1 MGNINDV
8 AARFAKIVKEDS
20 TAKKDRTVYG
30 TAVIFNSKLYVKLDG
45 SERLTPI
52 DTTTSIKEGD
62 RVMVVIKAHAATVT
76 GNITDPSASTGDTN
90 DKIGDI
96 SGKVD
101 KFDTIVAKKAS
112 IDLLNVREANIKKLI
127 AEKAT
132 IKELNAT
139 NANIENLKAKKADIK
154 NLNATNATI
163 ENLKAKMLT
172 ADVAAITYATIDNL
186 KATNATI
193 HNLQADYGDFKDLTA
208 TKLKAHDATITN
220 LNATYANIDFAN
232 ITKAAIKQFY
242 ATSGIIKDLVIGD
255 QTVTGKIVG
264 VTITGDLIEGNTI
277 AADKLMIKGE
287 DGLFYRLNVDASGV
301 STEQTAYNSING
313 SIITANSITAE
324 KIAVHDLVAFDA
336 TIAGFHITDTAI
348 FSTAK
353 ESAISTVRGIYLGK
367 DGQLGLGD
375 GNNYI
380 KFYIDKNG
388 KYKLGIS
395 VDSLTFATG
404 QSVKDAIDT
413 VDGKV
418 SKIKSIDTTTI
429 GYLVGDSGTTAPIG
443 IWSAGVPVVPNG
455 KFLWC
460 QKITTYTDGSYDT
473 TYSVSRTGDK
483 GDKGDQGIPGL
494 QGIQGEKG
502 DQGIQGPKG
511 DTGPQG
517 PQGIQG
523 LQGLQGKQGTQGIQ
537 GNTGPQGPQGIQGV
551 KGVDGKNGVNSYFH
565 IKYSNDGGKTFTANN
580 GETVGVYIGTYV
592 DNVEADSTSVS
603 KYTWQQLQGAQG
615 PKGDQGIKG
624 VDGTNGKTS
633 YLHIKYSNDGGK
645 TFTANTGETVGT
657 YIGTCTDYNSGDPT
671 TVGSYTWAKIKGEQG
686 IQGVKGVDGKNG
698 ANSYFHVAYANSA
711 DGRTSFSVSDPS
723 NRAYIGTYVDSAV
736 NDSTDPTKYTWQ
748 LVKGAQG
755 AKGDQGIKGTNG
767 TNGKTT
773 YLHIAYANSADGKT
787 GFDVSNSS
795 GKLYIGQYT
804 DFVSADS
811 TNPVAYS
818 WTKIKGEQGNK
829 GDQGNPGTPGSK
841 GDKGDKGDKGN
852 DGTLSWTPVLRNS
865 LRNGSTFTRSIKGS
879 QYHWGSADFYSQ
891 ESYIDGCYVSCR
903 SISGETMISLNSDPA
918 YDMNYPS
925 LDYAWYCNGSGTC
938 YIFENG
944 ANIGDQGA
952 YDSNTVFK
960 IVYDGVNVNY
970 YKDNALR
977 RSIARDKGVPLFL
990 DSSLAN
996 DSSTLAD
1003 VAFGP
1008 CGSKGGKG
1016 DKGDKGNP
1024 GAPGTNGKDG
1034 NGIKSTS
1041 VTYQTGASATTAPTG
1056 KWLSSPPVTSAAY
1069 PYMWTRTIIYYTD
1082 GTNATSYSVGCTP
1095 EGVVVGGRNLLKQ
1108 TDFDKYG
1115 TGHLVRNGSNWSWDN
1130 NGSDSGGMPLGR
1142 KELRLEGNIGGIVYN
1157 DYIPLKANTL
1167 YTWSAMVYTTGNI
1180 TMGTSVPM
1188 HYWLRNAANDNAKG
1202 LALEYISSNPPLG
1215 SAIPTNTWQHIWITY
1230 KTPNTYPIYIKPFIY
1245 NICTNPSFWWG
1256 LKLEEGNKATPWT
1269 PAPDDID
1276 SDVAQMKID
1285 NGNFR
1290 TTVTTTYADKSKL
1303 ISLINQ
1309 SSEKIKI
1316 SAPKLDL
1323 QGAVSFSCFD
1333 TAAQNKINGISNT
1346 ANTAAT
1352 NAANALSNFANYT
1365 PRTLPDT
1372 RSTNQS
1378 PQWYVQN
1385 YPRQVI
1391 TEFKECTAIGLTAD
1405 ETFCTLRTEVPWH
1418 DYNGGWPKQVASK
1431 VGRQLWRY
1439 GTSAT
1444 TWSSWIDVG
1453 SWCSSKD
1460 KTYIDGGK
1468 IYAGSITAKQISVSD
1483 LSALNATIGGF
1494 SIGSASLYCHNE
1506 MTPGKAATQ
1515 YQARIIT
1522 GTASNSIA
1530 FNTRSRTYD
1539 GRNYADWGNTFYIR
1553 YDGFIA
1559 AYGGGK
1565 IGCWYLGATGNG
1577 ALYNGMTSMND
1588 TTNDGVYIGSDGI
1601 AFGKGSFKVSKTG
1614 AVRANGISCAKNL
1627 TVTTDNAAKGGI
1639 YTNGNISCVGNIVS
1653 SGGNVNVK
1661 GGVTAGGA
1669 VKGTYGT
1676 FSNTLSTSNGGGSIT
1691 GNFYVSGYATM
1702 KGGYGT
1708 SDRRLKFDIRDL
1720 DADRAAILLKCMHP
1734 KSFKMISDAKTKRI
1748 GFIAQD
1754 VQSVLF
1760 SNQLDRT
1767 LFVGKAI
1774 DPANP
1779 EKDPYLTLNYSDL
1792 IGVLWKGWQ
1801 IHEKEIAE
1809 LKGEQNENT

>member
-112 IDLLNVREANIKKLI
+112 IDLLNAREAHIKNLI

-132 IKELNAT
+132 IKDLNAT
-139 NANIENLKAKKADIK
+139 NATIENLKAKKADIE

-163 ENLKAKMLT
+163 ENLKVKMLT

-220 LNATYANIDFAN
+220 LNATYANIDFTN

-367 DGQLGLGD
+367 DGQLGFGD

-395 VDSLTFATG
+395 ADSLTFATG

-413 VDGKV
+413 VDGKI
-418 SKIKSIDTTTI
+418 SKIKSIDTATI
-429 GYLVGDSGTTAPIG
+429 GYLVGDSGTTVPIG

-483 GDKGDQGIPGL
+483 GEKGDQGIPGL
-494 QGIQGEKG
+494 QGIQG
-502 DQGIQGPKG
+502 
-511 DTGPQG
+511 
-517 PQGIQG
+517 
-523 LQGLQGKQGTQGIQ
+523 
-537 GNTGPQGPQGIQGV
+537 V
-551 KGVDGKNGVNSYFH
+551 
-565 IKYSNDGGKTFTANN
+565 
-580 GETVGVYIGTYV
+580 
-592 DNVEADSTSVS
+592 
-603 KYTWQQLQGAQG
+603 
-615 PKGDQGIKG
+615 
-624 VDGTNGKTS
+624 
-633 YLHIKYSNDGGK
+633 
-645 TFTANTGETVGT
+645 
-657 YIGTCTDYNSGDPT
+657 
-671 TVGSYTWAKIKGEQG
+671 
-686 IQGVKGVDGKNG
+686 
-698 ANSYFHVAYANSA
+698 
-711 DGRTSFSVSDPS
+711 
-723 NRAYIGTYVDSAV
+723 
-736 NDSTDPTKYTWQ
+736 
-748 LVKGAQG
+748 
-755 AKGDQGIKGTNG
+755 KGDQGIKGTDG

-811 TNPVAYS
+811 TNPAAYS
-818 WTKIKGEQGNK
+818 WTKIKGEQGAQGVKGNTGATGPTGPQGAQGKQGPQGVK
-829 GDQGNPGTPGSK
+829 GDTGATGPTGPQGKQGKTGATGPTGPQGKQGPQGNT
-841 GDKGDKGDKGN
+841 
-852 DGTLSWTPVLRNS
+852 
-865 LRNGSTFTRSIKGS
+865 
-879 QYHWGSADFYSQ
+879 
-891 ESYIDGCYVSCR
+891 
-903 SISGETMISLNSDPA
+903 
-918 YDMNYPS
+918 
-925 LDYAWYCNGSGTC
+925 
-938 YIFENG
+938 
-944 ANIGDQGA
+944 
-952 YDSNTVFK
+952 
-960 IVYDGVNVNY
+960 
-970 YKDNALR
+970 
-977 RSIARDKGVPLFL
+977 
-990 DSSLAN
+990 
-996 DSSTLAD
+996 
-1003 VAFGP
+1003 GP
-1008 CGSKGGKG
+1008 
-1016 DKGDKGNP
+1016 
-1024 GAPGTNGKDG
+1024 TG

-1069 PYMWTRTIIYYTD
+1069 PYMWTRTIIYYTN

-1108 TDFDKYG
+1108 TDVSKYG
-1115 TGHLVRNGSNWSWDN
+1115 MGHWKVPWGSVQHVSTTTNSSKTGGVP
-1130 NGSDSGGMPLGR
+1130 SGIGII
-1142 KELRLEGNIGGIVYN
+1142 RLITNTDGTGLQYAGKP
-1157 DYIPLKANTL
+1157 IPVKPNTL
-1167 YTWSAMVYTTGNI
+1167 YTVSTMVYATGSGL
-1180 TMGTSVPM
+1180 TMQPM
-1188 HYWLRNAANDNAKG
+1188 APLHVW
-1202 LALEYISSNPPLG
+1202 LG
-1215 SAIPTNTWQHIWITY
+1215 SNASAPNGDYGNPQVIAQSHPVGTNLCSNQWIHIWTTF
-1230 KTPNTYPIYIKPFIY
+1230 KTASAATQFVTIFY
-1245 NICTNPSFWWG
+1245 WG
-1256 LKLEEGNKATPWT
+1256 YHCDNSYFCYTKLEEGNKATPWT

-1276 SDVAQMKID
+1276 SDVAQMKIE

-1333 TAAQNKINGISNT
+1333 AAAQNKINGISNT

-1391 TEFKECTAIGLTAD
+1391 TEFKQCTAIGLTAD

-1418 DYNGGWPKQVASK
+1418 DYNGGWPKQIASK

-1460 KTYIDGGK
+1460 TTYIDGGK

-1494 SIGSASLYCHNE
+1494 SIGSASLYCAND

-1515 YQARIIT
+1515 YRARIVT
-1522 GTASNSIA
+1522 GTSAGNIA
-1530 FNTRSRTYD
+1530 FNTGTRTYD
-1539 GRNYADWGNTFYIR
+1539 GTNYTDWSNTFYVR

-1565 IGCWYLGATGNG
+1565 IGCWHLGATGDG
-1577 ALYNGMTSMND
+1577 ALYSGMTSMAD
-1588 TTNDGVYIGSDGI
+1588 TTHDGVYIGGDGI
-1601 AFGKGSFKVSKTG
+1601 AFGKGLFKVSKTG

-1639 YTNGNISCVGNIVS
+1639 YTNGNISCAGNIVS

-1734 KSFKMISDAKTKRI
+1734 KSFKMLSDVQTKRI

-1760 SNQLDRT
+1760 GNQLDRT

-1801 IHEKEIAE
+1801 IHEKEIAK
-1809 LKGEQNENT
+1809 LKGDKNENI

>member
-1 MGNINDV
+1 MGNINDA

-76 GNITDPSASTGDTN
+76 GNITDPSATTGDT
-90 DKIGDI
+90 DGKIGDL

-101 KFDTIVAKKAS
+101 KFDTIVANKAS
-112 IDLLNVREANIKKLI
+112 IGLLNAREANIKILI

-132 IKELNAT
+132 IKDLNAT
-139 NANIENLKAKKADIK
+139 NANIENLKAKKADIE

-208 TKLKAHDATITN
+208 IKLKAHDATITN
-220 LNATYANIDFAN
+220 LNATYANIDFTN

-367 DGQLGLGD
+367 DGQLGFGD
-375 GNNYI
+375 GNSYI

-395 VDSLTFATG
+395 ADSLTFATG

-413 VDGKV
+413 VDGKI

-483 GDKGDQGIPGL
+483 GEKGDQGIPGL
-494 QGIQGEKG
+494 QGIQGKKG
-502 DQGIQGPKG
+502 DQGKQGP
-511 DTGPQG
+511 
-517 PQGIQG
+517 
-523 LQGLQGKQGTQGIQ
+523 Q
-537 GNTGPQGPQGIQGV
+537 GNTGP
-551 KGVDGKNGVNSYFH
+551 
-565 IKYSNDGGKTFTANN
+565 T
-580 GETVGVYIGTYV
+580 
-592 DNVEADSTSVS
+592 
-603 KYTWQQLQGAQG
+603 
-615 PKGDQGIKG
+615 
-624 VDGTNGKTS
+624 
-633 YLHIKYSNDGGK
+633 
-645 TFTANTGETVGT
+645 
-657 YIGTCTDYNSGDPT
+657 
-671 TVGSYTWAKIKGEQG
+671 
-686 IQGVKGVDGKNG
+686 
-698 ANSYFHVAYANSA
+698 
-711 DGRTSFSVSDPS
+711 
-723 NRAYIGTYVDSAV
+723 
-736 NDSTDPTKYTWQ
+736 
-748 LVKGAQG
+748 
-755 AKGDQGIKGTNG
+755 
-767 TNGKTT
+767 
-773 YLHIAYANSADGKT
+773 
-787 GFDVSNSS
+787 
-795 GKLYIGQYT
+795 
-804 DFVSADS
+804 
-811 TNPVAYS
+811 
-818 WTKIKGEQGNK
+818 
-829 GDQGNPGTPGSK
+829 
-841 GDKGDKGDKGN
+841 
-852 DGTLSWTPVLRNS
+852 
-865 LRNGSTFTRSIKGS
+865 
-879 QYHWGSADFYSQ
+879 
-891 ESYIDGCYVSCR
+891 
-903 SISGETMISLNSDPA
+903 
-918 YDMNYPS
+918 
-925 LDYAWYCNGSGTC
+925 
-938 YIFENG
+938 
-944 ANIGDQGA
+944 
-952 YDSNTVFK
+952 
-960 IVYDGVNVNY
+960 
-970 YKDNALR
+970 
-977 RSIARDKGVPLFL
+977 
-990 DSSLAN
+990 
-996 DSSTLAD
+996 
-1003 VAFGP
+1003 
-1008 CGSKGGKG
+1008 
-1016 DKGDKGNP
+1016 
-1024 GAPGTNGKDG
+1024 G

-1069 PYMWTRTIIYYTD
+1069 PYMWTRTIIYYTN

-1108 TDFDKYG
+1108 TDVSKYG
-1115 TGHLVRNGSNWSWDN
+1115 MGHWKVPWGSVQHVSTTTNGSKT
-1130 NGSDSGGMPLGR
+1130 GGVPSGIGII
-1142 KELRLEGNIGGIVYN
+1142 RLITNTDGTGLQYAGKP
-1157 DYIPLKANTL
+1157 IPVKPNTL
-1167 YTWSAMVYTTGNI
+1167 YTVSTMVYATGSGL
-1180 TMGTSVPM
+1180 TMQPM
-1188 HYWLRNAANDNAKG
+1188 APLHVW
-1202 LALEYISSNPPLG
+1202 LG
-1215 SAIPTNTWQHIWITY
+1215 SNASAPNGDYGNPQVIAQSHPVGTNLCSNQWIHIWTTF
-1230 KTPNTYPIYIKPFIY
+1230 KTASAATQFVTIFY
-1245 NICTNPSFWWG
+1245 WG
-1256 LKLEEGNKATPWT
+1256 YHCDNSYFCYTKLEEGNKATPWT

-1276 SDVAQMKID
+1276 SDVAQMKIE

-1333 TAAQNKINGISNT
+1333 AAAQNKINGISNT

-1391 TEFKECTAIGLTAD
+1391 TEFKQCTAIGLTAD

-1418 DYNGGWPKQVASK
+1418 DYNGGWPKQIASK

-1460 KTYIDGGK
+1460 TTYIDGGK

-1494 SIGSASLYCHNE
+1494 SIGSASLYCAND
-1506 MTPGKAATQ
+1506 MTPGKAAIQ
-1515 YQARIIT
+1515 YRARIVT
-1522 GTASNSIA
+1522 GTSAGNIA
-1530 FNTRSRTYD
+1530 FNTGTRTYD
-1539 GRNYADWGNTFYIR
+1539 GTNYTDWSNTFYVR

-1565 IGCWYLGATGNG
+1565 IGCWHLGATGDG
-1577 ALYNGMTSMND
+1577 ALYSGMTSMAD
-1588 TTNDGVYIGSDGI
+1588 TTHDGVYIGSDGI
-1601 AFGKGSFKVSKTG
+1601 AFGKGLFKVSKTG

-1639 YTNGNISCVGNIVS
+1639 YTNGNISCAGNIVS

-1720 DADRAAILLKCMHP
+1720 DADRATILLKCMHP
-1734 KSFKMISDAKTKRI
+1734 KSFKMLSDVQTKRI

-1760 SNQLDRT
+1760 GNQLDRT

-1801 IHEKEIAE
+1801 IHEKEIAK
-1809 LKGEQNENT
+1809 LKGDKNENS